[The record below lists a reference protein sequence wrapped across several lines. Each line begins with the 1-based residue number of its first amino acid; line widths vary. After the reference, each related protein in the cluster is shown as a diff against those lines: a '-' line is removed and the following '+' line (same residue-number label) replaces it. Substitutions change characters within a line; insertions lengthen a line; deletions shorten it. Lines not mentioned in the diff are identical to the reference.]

1 MKTTR
6 LALATAGVPL
16 AALAAVYAVRAAWSD
31 RLPDVVVSHW
41 GTDGPDRG
49 TDLAAMTGWTLGLG
63 AAVAV
68 VATVG
73 VLVSHAR
80 GSGAPRSAVGFVA
93 WLATLPGGV
102 LAGSMWASLDTT
114 SWQQAGSAVGA
125 VAIAFGV
132 SVAAGALAAW
142 LAGPTVRAVAP
153 SPRDLPSAG
162 LSPGERA
169 TWIGAGTNYPMA
181 FGGMFVIALYVVL
194 QVGLTDLEV
203 MPYALILV
211 VAVLALS
218 AVCRVRVRV
227 DATGVL
233 LTLGLFSFPSRHVT
247 LDEIASADVEHMS
260 VWSAGGYGLRRG
272 PSYTAFKVRA
282 GETLAIR
289 LTSGHTIKAT
299 VDGAEQ
305 AAGLVNDLVSART

>member
-1 MKTTR
+1 GRRVGAACPVGRRARPGAAAAARAGGGGVARHQRAHRAARLRRAARRRADRAAPPTRCGRHRDRRHAGATEHAGRRPRRRGAPRRGRRRGAHEHREGEVRMKTTR

-73 VLVSHAR
+73 GLVSHAR

-153 SPRDLPSAG
+153 SPRDLPSA
-162 LSPGERA
+162 
-169 TWIGAGTNYPMA
+169 
-181 FGGMFVIALYVVL
+181 
-194 QVGLTDLEV
+194 
-203 MPYALILV
+203 
-211 VAVLALS
+211 
-218 AVCRVRVRV
+218 
-227 DATGVL
+227 
-233 LTLGLFSFPSRHVT
+233 
-247 LDEIASADVEHMS
+247 
-260 VWSAGGYGLRRG
+260 
-272 PSYTAFKVRA
+272 
-282 GETLAIR
+282 
-289 LTSGHTIKAT
+289 
-299 VDGAEQ
+299 
-305 AAGLVNDLVSART
+305 